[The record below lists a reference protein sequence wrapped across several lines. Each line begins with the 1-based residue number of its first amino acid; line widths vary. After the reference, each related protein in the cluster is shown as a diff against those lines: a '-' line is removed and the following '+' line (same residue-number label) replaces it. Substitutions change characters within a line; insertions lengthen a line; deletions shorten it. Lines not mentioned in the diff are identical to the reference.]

1 MRIVMPIFDF
11 VNESAREFIF
21 GDGTYALRRFDSEA
35 EVPQGL
41 PGFSKMDL
49 EYLKLEQW
57 ALVAENPDL
66 KAYQE
71 QINLLLLSFKIHT
84 LGRPFIKYR
93 LCREDI
99 SVCSS
104 IEERMSFILP
114 QKSPRQIGLD
124 QLKLVDL
131 GFQRLLEM
139 YSAENTSKRTHNA
152 IYFMYGAYFVGRHWA
167 YVFVLLTSV
176 LEALFSKEAPGGA
189 TKTICSRVSAFLD
202 SRPRCTYSDI
212 EKLYNIRS
220 ELVHGKRKLSP
231 EEARGQNLTD
241 THELEFVVAECMKK
255 MLDERIYLK
264 YADTAEKENYF
275 NRMSKRPRQTGL
287 S

>member
-1 MRIVMPIFDF
+1 MPIFDF

-114 QKSPRQIGLD
+114 QKIPGR
-124 QLKLVDL
+124 
-131 GFQRLLEM
+131 
-139 YSAENTSKRTHNA
+139 SAS
-152 IYFMYGAYFVGRHWA
+152 I
-167 YVFVLLTSV
+167 S
-176 LEALFSKEAPGGA
+176 
-189 TKTICSRVSAFLD
+189 
-202 SRPRCTYSDI
+202 
-212 EKLYNIRS
+212 
-220 ELVHGKRKLSP
+220 LS
-231 EEARGQNLTD
+231 
-241 THELEFVVAECMKK
+241 
-255 MLDERIYLK
+255 
-264 YADTAEKENYF
+264 
-275 NRMSKRPRQTGL
+275 S
-287 S
+287 